1 MTIHYSKHLKDIF
14 LLFVTKMLRAFSYGM
29 LSVIFFDN
37 LFFKGVTEIEAT
49 LLQSATI
56 AGDIVISLILTSKA
70 DRIGR
75 LNTLMLG
82 AVLKLI
88 TGLIYAES
96 ENLTLLFVTGIF
108 GVLSVTGGEIGPFMA
123 IEQSALSQLIEKC
136 TDDAAEIKNNVSN
149 ILRWHNLLGYVG
161 QALGCLFTSLFIL
174 FYQNKFC
181 KNLS

>member
-1 MTIHYSKHLKDIF
+1 MAFRWTTFRNDF
-14 LLFVTKMLRAFSYGM
+14 ALLFVTRILRMFSYGM

-56 AGDIVISLILTSKA
+56 AVDIAISLILTSKA

-88 TGLIYAES
+88 TGLVYAES

-136 TDDAAEIKNNVSN
+136 TDDAA
-149 ILRWHNLLGYVG
+149 
-161 QALGCLFTSLFIL
+161 
-174 FYQNKFC
+174 
-181 KNLS
+181 